1 MLKYTNIPSYVC
13 SFAAH
18 TWLPGRNCYEIG
30 TTIRAHIAPHIK
42 WQVEWINFITFALR
56 APQSKTTQG
65 KSYQINLNQL
75 NSAFI
80 QTLGETSL
88 HDATTARTVV
98 RRGKARWLRQVEA
111 RTSHRR
117 MSASALEQRCR
128 VIEWLLMQI
137 WQRTATVNDNNK
149 SNSGSTKTIIA

>member
-1 MLKYTNIPSYVC
+1 MLKYTYILSYVC

-80 QTLGETSL
+80 QTLGETSR
-88 HDATTARTVV
+88 HDVTTARTVV
-98 RRGKARWLRQVEA
+98 RRGKARWLRQVEGA
-111 RTSHRR
+111 YKPPPN
-117 MSASALEQRCR
+117 EC
-128 VIEWLLMQI
+128 
-137 WQRTATVNDNNK
+137 QRTWAALSRYWVIAHANLTTH
-149 SNSGSTKTIIA
+149 SNSKRQ